1 MDSRLVIANIIV
13 LIALVFHFYW
23 GDKDIQSISP
33 KASEA
38 KKVENWI
45 MARGVFHVVSMD
57 LFIIATVLSLL
68 NFTELLTSYRTMLL
82 TIMSIYFMVN
92 ALVFFLVVAI
102 SAPLNKKFLKLFQWS
117 IFIII
122 SALIYWSI

>member
-23 GDKDIQSISP
+23 GDKDIQSITP
-33 KASEA
+33 KSSEA

-45 MARGVFHVVSMD
+45 MARGAFHVVSMD

-68 NFTELLTSYRTMLL
+68 NFTDLLTSYHTMLL
-82 TIMSIYFMVN
+82 TIMSIYFMLN

-102 SAPLNKKFLKLFQWS
+102 SGPLHKKFLKLFQWS

>member
-45 MARGVFHVVSMD
+45 MARGAFHVVSMD
-57 LFIIATVLSLL
+57 LFIITTVLSLL
-68 NFTELLTSYRTMLL
+68 NFTDLLTSYRTMLL

-92 ALVFFLVVAI
+92 ALVFFLVIAI
-102 SAPLNKKFLKLFQWS
+102 SAPLHKKFLKLFQWS

>member
-45 MARGVFHVVSMD
+45 MARGAFHVVSMD

-68 NFTELLTSYRTMLL
+68 NFTDLLTQYRTILL
-82 TIMSIYFMVN
+82 TIMSIYFMLN
-92 ALVFFLVVAI
+92 ALVFFIVVAI

>member
-1 MDSRLVIANIIV
+1 MDSRLLIENIID
-13 LIALVFHFYW
+13 LIALDFNFYW

-33 KASEA
+33 KTSEA

-45 MARGVFHVVSMD
+45 MARGAFHVVSMD

-68 NFTELLTSYRTMLL
+68 NFTDLLTPYRTMLL
-82 TIMSIYFMVN
+82 TIISIYFMVN
-92 ALVFFLVVAI
+92 ALVFFIVVAI
-102 SAPLNKKFLKLFQWS
+102 SGPLNKKFLKLIQWS

-122 SALIYWSI
+122 SALIYWS

>member
-23 GDKDIQSISP
+23 GDKDIQSITP
-33 KASEA
+33 KSSEA

-45 MARGVFHVVSMD
+45 MARGAFHVVSMD

-68 NFTELLTSYRTMLL
+68 NFTDLLTPYRTMPL
-82 TIMSIYFMVN
+82 TIMSIYFMLN
-92 ALVFFLVVAI
+92 ALVFFIVVAI
-102 SAPLNKKFLKLFQWS
+102 SGPLNKKFLKLFQWS

>member
-45 MARGVFHVVSMD
+45 MARGAFHVVSMD

-68 NFTELLTSYRTMLL
+68 NFTDLLTSYHTMLL
-82 TIMSIYFMVN
+82 TIMSIYFMLN
-92 ALVFFLVVAI
+92 ALVFFIVVAI